1 MHLFLIIVGALAFFF
16 YGIPLIIGLIGL
28 ILEIM
33 RTKEFWIFAGV
44 CVVFIAVAVWGN
56 SGDSRHTPQPEVR
69 HHGRHKY

>member
-56 SGDSRHTPQPEVR
+56 S
-69 HHGRHKY
+69 